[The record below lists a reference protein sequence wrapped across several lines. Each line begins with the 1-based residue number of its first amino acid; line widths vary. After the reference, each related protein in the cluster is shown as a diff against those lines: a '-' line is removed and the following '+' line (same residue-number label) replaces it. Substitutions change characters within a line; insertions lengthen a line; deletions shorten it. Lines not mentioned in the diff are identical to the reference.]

1 MKYLITGLGNVGD
14 EYQHTRHNI
23 GFDVLDAFAKASGIF
38 FQDRRYGAIC
48 EIKYKGRIFVLLKP
62 STYVNLSGK
71 AVNYWLQ
78 NENIPVDNLLV
89 ICDDLALPFGSLRL
103 KPKGSDGGHNGLR
116 NINEVLGH
124 NNYSRLRFGIGNN
137 FNKGAQVDFVLDRW
151 DSDEEKSLE
160 TRIPVIIDLIK
171 SFGTIGVQLTM
182 TQFNNK

>member
-1 MKYLITGLGNVGD
+1 
-14 EYQHTRHNI
+14 
-23 GFDVLDAFAKASGIF
+23 
-38 FQDRRYGAIC
+38 
-48 EIKYKGRIFVLLKP
+48 
-62 STYVNLSGK
+62 
-71 AVNYWLQ
+71 
-78 NENIPVDNLLV
+78 LV